1 MESSVRRRME
11 ALSRHLLQ
19 PREENTG
26 LHQVLL
32 KGVELEKQVEPV
44 IIGGM
49 VLDIHATPSVPA
61 NPRTTT
67 PGKVHY
73 REGGVARNVA
83 ECMSKLGAKPYM
95 ISAVGL
101 DMAGNLLLEPWKSA
115 ELSTEGIRRQQ
126 DISTAVV
133 SNIFDAKGE
142 VVAGVASVEAIEKF
156 LTPEWIRLFKRNISS
171 APVLMVDANLSPP
184 ALEASCRSN
193 LRYHFRFLI
202 SPSLPFLFT
211 IAHWLIFYAIS
222 NSFLLCSFAPCSIY
236 YLLPSFAFFIS
247 VAAESNVPVW
257 FETVSVTKS
266 RRIASVA
273 KYISATFPNEDELV
287 SMANALSGQDIFH
300 PINRDN
306 KYSIESLFQTLKP
319 AIWVLLEKGIRAVV
333 VTLGPDGVFL
343 CSKGGLNS
351 MKIGVE
357 GTNQY
362 GFSRKL
368 YDIVNSGCPSSWY
381 SDAMH
386 LKGGSQFFAMHIPA
400 LPASVVRLTG
410 AGDCLVGGTLA
421 SVCAGLDVI
430 QSVAVGI
437 AAAKAAVEAETNV
450 PSEFSLTAIA
460 DDARTVYAGAKVLY
474 HQSML

>member
-1 MESSVRRRME
+1 MESSMRRRME

-95 ISAVGL
+95 ISAVGI
-101 DMAGNLLLEPWKSA
+101 DMA
-115 ELSTEGIRRQQ
+115 GIRRQQ

-211 IAHWLIFYAIS
+211 IAHWLIFYAIM
-222 NSFLLCSFAPCSIY
+222 
-236 YLLPSFAFFIS
+236 
-247 VAAESNVPVW
+247 AAESNVPVW

-266 RRIASVA
+266 Q
-273 KYISATFPNEDELV
+273 KNC
-287 SMANALSGQDIFH
+287 LSCQVWI
-300 PINRDN
+300 N